1 MVDGWV
7 LLLDIRVAL
16 ICCYKDHVQGIRR
29 LDGSGGGRG
38 RGGIFDDV
46 AYLTPHYVS
55 SYIYIYITVVQ
66 TDVQTYTAAR
76 GFVFVASY
84 QTMLSICSYAWG

>member
-55 SYIYIYITVVQ
+55 SYIYIYILQ
-66 TDVQTYTAAR
+66 SCKQMYR
-76 GFVFVASY
+76 HIPPQGG
-84 QTMLSICSYAWG
+84 LCL